1 MAEMSRR
8 DLLARASL
16 LGAGALVASAMPVA
30 ERLMAAAEAAPALP
44 GQDALLQAFADTI
57 IPGRPATRTD
67 LGDVVHPGAIAGVDA
82 EPGAVE
88 ADALRVMNDPLLG
101 FPTLAPVFIAELL
114 PLALAAG
121 GDFVSLSYEKR
132 AAVVISGMDFN
143 NPTRLVWEAA
153 AGLPYLAFCAGAA
166 QLRATSR
173 THSGYRVMGYPGAA
187 PRGYRDF
194 SYGRSLARERT
205 DKGYLP

>member
-30 ERLMAAAEAAPALP
+30 ERLVAAAEAAPALP

-67 LGDVVHPGAIAGVDA
+67 LGDVIHPGAIAGVDR

-88 ADALRVMNDPLLG
+88 ADALRVMSDPLLG

-114 PLALAAG
+114 PLALAEG
-121 GDFVSLSYEKR
+121 GDFMSLPYEKR
-132 AAVVISGMDFN
+132 AAVVISGMDFG
-143 NPTRLVWEAA
+143 NPLRLVWEAA

-166 QLRATSR
+166 QRNATSK
-173 THSGYRVMGYPGAA
+173 TLSGYRVMGYPGAA

-194 SYGRSLARERT
+194 SYGRPLARERT
-205 DKGYLP
+205 RKGYLP